1 MKNILSLFNK
11 NERKGIIFLFLGILL
26 HGFIELL
33 SVASIMPFM
42 SIVME
47 PEIIENNQILKFVYI
62 YFNFTSYDNFL
73 ISTGLVVFFLLAIS
87 NAYSAFIYW
96 WITRFVQFQSYR
108 LSTQMLYNYL
118 LQPYIF
124 FLNRNSSDLSKNI
137 LSEVSRII
145 IGVIY
150 PFLLASS
157 KIIVVIFI
165 LALIIYADPLLSLLM
180 SLILTISY
188 GIIYLIVRRNLKDI
202 GELSTISV
210 LEKFKFTNEAFS
222 GIKDVKLRG
231 TEEEFVRRFSVPA
244 KDYAIFSARSSV
256 ISMLPRYAL
265 ETFAFGGIV
274 LIVVYLISLQINA
287 ISIVPTISL
296 FALAGYRLMPG
307 LQQIYHSFVQI
318 RYNTPALEL
327 LLKDVNIFDTTSNIS
342 KSKNNYLSKIPS
354 FNDKIILEN
363 VIYSYPRN
371 ETKVLRGINVEIK
384 CNTITAFVGSTGSG
398 KTTLIDIL
406 LGLLEI
412 NNGKFTVDG
421 NTINSNNIKSLQK
434 QFGYVPQQIYLT
446 DDTINKNIAF
456 ATKSDEID
464 LSRVKTVA
472 KLARLDSFISSLP
485 DKYNTFVGER
495 GVRLSGGQIQR
506 IGIARALY
514 NDPKILVFDE
524 ATSALDN
531 ITENNIMHSI
541 QELSKERTII
551 LVAHR
556 LSTIKNC
563 DKIYLIDN
571 GIISDSGSY
580 ADLKNRSQLFQNMIK
595 KSEKA

>member
-1 MKNILSLFNK
+1 
-11 NERKGIIFLFLGILL
+11 
-26 HGFIELL
+26 
-33 SVASIMPFM
+33 
-42 SIVME
+42 
-47 PEIIENNQILKFVYI
+47 
-62 YFNFTSYDNFL
+62 
-73 ISTGLVVFFLLAIS
+73 
-87 NAYSAFIYW
+87 
-96 WITRFVQFQSYR
+96 
-108 LSTQMLYNYL
+108 
-118 LQPYIF
+118 
-124 FLNRNSSDLSKNI
+124 
-137 LSEVSRII
+137 
-145 IGVIY
+145 
-150 PFLLASS
+150 
-157 KIIVVIFI
+157 
-165 LALIIYADPLLSLLM
+165 
-180 SLILTISY
+180 
-188 GIIYLIVRRNLKDI
+188 
-202 GELSTISV
+202 
-210 LEKFKFTNEAFS
+210 
-222 GIKDVKLRG
+222 
-231 TEEEFVRRFSVPA
+231 
-244 KDYAIFSARSSV
+244 
-256 ISMLPRYAL
+256 
-265 ETFAFGGIV
+265 
-274 LIVVYLISLQINA
+274 
-287 ISIVPTISL
+287 
-296 FALAGYRLMPG
+296 MPG

-342 KSKNNYLSKIPS
+342 KSKNNYLSKIRS

-363 VIYSYPRN
+363 VIYSYPGN
-371 ETKVLRGINVEIK
+371 EIKVLRGISVEIK

-412 NNGKFTVDG
+412 NNGKYTVDG
-421 NTINSNNIKSLQK
+421 NTINSNNIKSLQE
-434 QFGYVPQQIYLT
+434 QIGYVPQQIYLT

-464 LSRVKTVA
+464 LSRIKIVA
-472 KLARLDSFISSLP
+472 KLARLDSFINSLP

-495 GVRLSGGQIQR
+495 GVRLSGGQVQR

-524 ATSALDN
+524 ATSALDS

-563 DKIYLIDN
+563 DKIYLIDD